1 VIEKIYK
8 DVASIFADSG
18 FQERHLKALAFTA
31 VASTPADFERF
42 IAEDLAYKGRLI
54 QATGIKAE

>member
-1 VIEKIYK
+1 MIDKIYQ
-8 DVASIFADSG
+8 DVATVFADSG

-31 VASTPADFERF
+31 VASPPADFRKF